1 MAARLTRDR
10 RRAQLLTV
18 AHEIIKRD
26 GTDALTLAHLAE
38 RAGVSKPIAYDHFG
52 TRAGLLSALAA
63 EGFELLARQLRQAG
77 DSGEFIDVG
86 VAYVRFATEFPAH
99 FDVMFRSD
107 LLDAGDPALLA
118 AQQEA
123 FSVLRS
129 GVDAMA
135 TQGRTADA
143 AAAVVAGWSLVHGL
157 AVLASSGALDSARL
171 RQMLPDADLA
181 EVTRRAAGM
190 LFGSPGRREA

>member
-1 MAARLTRDR
+1 MADEYHHGDLRRTLLQRAADCIVSRGLGGVSLRSLAR
-10 RRAQLLTV
+10 
-18 AHEIIKRD
+18 E
-26 GTDALTLAHLAE
+26 
-38 RAGVSKPIAYDHFG
+38 AGVSHAAPAHHFG
-52 TRAGLLSALAA
+52 SRAGLLSALAA

-99 FDVMFRSD
+99 FEVMFRPD
-107 LLDAGDPALLA
+107 LLDEADPALLA
-118 AQQEA
+118 AKQEA

-129 GVDAMA
+129 GVDDMA
-135 TQGRTADA
+135 VQGRTADA

-157 AVLASSGALDSARL
+157 AVLASCGALDSARL

-190 LFGSPGRREA
+190 LFGSPGRRAR